1 MKSDLNDIELA
12 YATKEVAEKVGI
24 AKPTVRKYAQMLEEH
39 SYQFI
44 KNGDRRVFVDADIEA
59 MQKMKVSEKIE
70 LTAKELARKQKEN
83 IENKSNIENDLD
95 ITIQH
100 VSPSD
105 TTYSSKDKGTN
116 IAFLEKRYSQLM
128 YAFKDMTTE
137 YAATR
142 EKVDSIE
149 DNTSELISLVGELIK
164 KNEEEQEEKKLLKEK
179 LDLAVE
185 YIQKQEEKTEEKIEK
200 KSIWKR
206 LFS

>member
-1 MKSDLNDIELA
+1 MKSDFNDIELA

-24 AKPTVRKYAQMLEEH
+24 AKPTVRKYAQMLEEQ

-83 IENKSNIENDLD
+83 TENKSNIENDLD
-95 ITIQH
+95 IAIQH
-100 VSPSD
+100 VSPGD
-105 TTYSSKDKGTN
+105 TMHSLKEKGTN

-128 YAFKDMTTE
+128 HAFQDMTTE

-149 DNTSELISLVGELIK
+149 ENTSELISLVGELIK

-179 LDLAVE
+179 LDLAVK
-185 YIQKQEEKTEEKIEK
+185 YIQKQEEKTEEKIEN

-206 LFS
+206 LFN

>member
-1 MKSDLNDIELA
+1 MKRDFSDIEMA

-24 AKPTVRKYAQMLEEH
+24 AKPTVRKYAQVLEE
-39 SYQFI
+39 YGYEFI
-44 KNGDRRVFVDADIEA
+44 KNGDRRVFVEADIEV
-59 MQKMKVSEKIE
+59 MGKMKVSDKIE
-70 LTAKELARKQKEN
+70 RTAKELARKQKEN
-83 IENKSNIENDLD
+83 TENKSNIENDLD
-95 ITIQH
+95 IAIQH
-100 VSPSD
+100 VSPGD
-105 TTYSSKDKGTN
+105 TMYSLKEKGAN

-128 YAFKDMTTE
+128 HAFQDMTTE

-149 DNTSELISLVGELIK
+149 ENTSELISLVGVLIK

-206 LFS
+206 LFN